1 MLLRG
6 AKSVCYLKHYKR
18 NRYFPKL
25 YVLLMRM
32 MAKKKT
38 KNDLIGKQVVC
49 KYYIMQGKNNG
60 SYGWGIFEEKKGR
73 KIMVISF

>member
-25 YVLLMRM
+25 YVLLMMM
-32 MAKKKT
+32 MAK

-49 KYYIMQGKNNG
+49 KYYIMQGKTMG
-60 SYGWGIFEEKKGR
+60 AMVGGFLRKRKEEKLW
-73 KIMVISF
+73 